1 MLIAVSELLDITC
14 HNIVLPATRPDTDE
28 RVQHLK
34 GVDNLIPAVRRV
46 LDLRIY
52 LSRKD
57 KRLSWPWRLV
67 KYCDCLAYL
76 PAYSRLVQIHG
87 LFYMF
92 CTGDWIVWVW
102 VCVCIQKCVGWAAGL
117 ESSARIPQK
126 RRYSLQVSKP
136 SVATSAVNTSTIF
149 TF

>member
-57 KRLSWPWRLV
+57 KRLS
-67 KYCDCLAYL
+67 
-76 PAYSRLVQIHG
+76 
-87 LFYMF
+87 
-92 CTGDWIVWVW
+92 
-102 VCVCIQKCVGWAAGL
+102 
-117 ESSARIPQK
+117 
-126 RRYSLQVSKP
+126 
-136 SVATSAVNTSTIF
+136 
-149 TF
+149 